1 MSRKSVLWI
10 QQGYLKVAEEGFS
23 NLNIESLARELDKSK
38 SSFYHYFGDL
48 EVFESGLLDFHIQQV
63 EIFSEAIK
71 ACETIQ
77 PDVLNLFLEY
87 KTDLFF
93 HKQLRINRDKAEF
106 KKCFEKAFS
115 KVEEALL
122 DKWTDYLGLGDQQ
135 LFATAFLRL
144 IAENFLLQMSERNFG
159 EKWLNNYLEEIASLL
174 RQMNPG
180 Q

>member
-1 MSRKSVLWI
+1 MPRSTSPVPAIGGTEDCTI
-10 QQGYLKVAEEGFS
+10 QRLIPEY
-23 NLNIESLARELDKSK
+23 
-38 SSFYHYFGDL
+38 L

-159 EKWLNNYLEEIASLL
+159 EKYRVTDPE
-174 RQMNPG
+174 
-180 Q
+180 